1 MPSSSGPIIPESNL
15 VFAFDVGDVRNSYLG
30 EPATNTLPNP
40 SINALPTYG
49 NGWATY
55 NTNQYCGN
63 NGCGNFWDMPA
74 IAEISDNIVTTVSN
88 HTVRSFDVLRPQTS
102 GGGVIANTDYL
113 MKKISDTRFSLH
125 AYNSSQDGSQG
136 YINPITN
143 GHKVHDSY
151 WLDQRI
157 EVSDPGGFPTRW
169 WGYPHLPN
177 SGLVKEII
185 PNGFDYLGH
194 PKTNCMRFH
203 AHRPDGVADGMA
215 YGVDA
220 TVVPGQVHTYSFW
233 TRAINAAA
241 AGAGTSMSNYNYGS
255 VSPTSWG
262 HSYTLGPV
270 GVWQRQS
277 FQFTPINEYIISYF
291 WPGGGQV
298 YDIANIQVERNTH
311 PTPFTTGSRSLTTS
325 LLDLTGRTTINLNT
339 ASFDSVGQPILDG
352 TDDRID
358 LGNVSDY
365 FSSGVR
371 AITVEAVFKITPG
384 ASGPPGPI
392 LENYRYNL
400 WYSYGDDIV
409 SCTTR
414 SGPPDTAGYQFAVN
428 MNATVA
434 CNSKGSY
441 NHVVAVYETLSS
453 TTGRIKMYV
462 NGQFAGT
469 TTGVKMGAYPLTDT
483 WIGQSSHSGY
493 GTYKLNGRVDII
505 KVYTAALSEAEIL
518 ENYRNLKTRFGI

>member
-1 MPSSSGPIIPESNL
+1 
-15 VFAFDVGDVRNSYLG
+15 
-30 EPATNTLPNP
+30 
-40 SINALPTYG
+40 
-49 NGWATY
+49 
-55 NTNQYCGN
+55 
-63 NGCGNFWDMPA
+63 
-74 IAEISDNIVTTVSN
+74 
-88 HTVRSFDVLRPQTS
+88 
-102 GGGVIANTDYL
+102 
-113 MKKISDTRFSLH
+113 
-125 AYNSSQDGSQG
+125 
-136 YINPITN
+136 
-143 GHKVHDSY
+143 
-151 WLDQRI
+151 
-157 EVSDPGGFPTRW
+157 
-169 WGYPHLPN
+169 
-177 SGLVKEII
+177 
-185 PNGFDYLGH
+185 
-194 PKTNCMRFH
+194 
-203 AHRPDGVADGMA
+203 
-215 YGVDA
+215 
-220 TVVPGQVHTYSFW
+220 VPGQVHTYSFW